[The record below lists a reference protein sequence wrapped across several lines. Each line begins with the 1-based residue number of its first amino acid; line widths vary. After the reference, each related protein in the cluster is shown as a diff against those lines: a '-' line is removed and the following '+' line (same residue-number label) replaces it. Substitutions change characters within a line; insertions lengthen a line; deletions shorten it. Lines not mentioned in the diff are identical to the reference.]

1 MADLAPQSPT
11 TADEQAVPGAGY
23 RADHLSVDQHSDNDA
38 DVIVVGAGPA
48 GSTVSAYLARAG
60 LEVLLLEK
68 STFPRP
74 KVCGDGFTPRGM
86 KQIIDLGVDCSQ
98 EAGWLHNRGLRVL
111 GGGVSLELDWP
122 DLASF
127 PDFGAVR
134 PRQDFDE
141 LLVRHAEK
149 AGARLHENTTV
160 SEAVTD
166 ECTGRVIGVNANIG
180 KGRDKR
186 PVTYRAPLTLACDGV
201 SARVALSL
209 GMNKRDD
216 RPMGVAV
223 RRYYTSPRT
232 NDDYLESHLELW
244 DRTDPKNP
252 KLLPGYGWIFGMGDG
267 TSNAGLGILSTSRS
281 YGSTDYRA
289 LLKSWL
295 DGTPEEWGYR
305 EENAVGAVG
314 GAALPMGFNRTPH
327 YRPGLLLVGDAGG
340 TVNPFNGEGIAYAME
355 SASIAAACAIQAHA
369 RSGSAAEHAL
379 SNYPLA
385 MRDALGSYY
394 RLGNLVSKAIG
405 NPTVMRLA
413 TRHGLPRKTLMTF
426 LLKVLANLYDPR
438 GGDAADRLIHAM
450 TKVTPTLK

>member
-1 MADLAPQSPT
+1 MAGPSTGPRPNPRT
-11 TADEQAVPGAGY
+11 PGA
-23 RADHLSVDQHSDNDA
+23 DA

-48 GSTVSAYLARAG
+48 GSTAATYLARAG
-60 LEVLLLEK
+60 LDVLLLEK

-86 KQIIDLGVDCSQ
+86 KQIIDLGVDCS
-98 EAGWLHNRGLRVL
+98 ERNGWLHNRGLRVL

-141 LLVRHAEK
+141 LLVRTAEQ
-149 AGARLHENTTV
+149 AGARLHEQTSVT
-160 SEAVTD
+160 EAVTD
-166 ECTGRVIGVNANIG
+166 ERTGRVTGVKAKVG
-180 KGRDKR
+180 KGKDREE
-186 PVTYRAPLTLACDGV
+186 VEFTAPLTLACDGV

-209 GMNKRDD
+209 GMAKRDD

-223 RRYYTSPRT
+223 RRYYNSPRDK
-232 NDDYLESHLELW
+232 DDYLESHLELW
-244 DRTDPKNP
+244 DRSDAANP

-267 TSNAGLGILSTSRS
+267 TSNVGLGILSTSRAF
-281 YGSTDYRA
+281 GSTDYRV

-305 EENAVGAVG
+305 DQNAVGTVG

-340 TVNPFNGEGIAYAME
+340 MVNPFNGEGIAYAME
-355 SASIAAACAIQAHA
+355 SASVAASCAVQSLA
-369 RSGSAAEHAL
+369 RSGPAAEHAL
-379 SNYPLA
+379 RNYPVA
-385 MRDALGSYY
+385 MQQALGSYY
-394 RLGNLVSKAIG
+394 RIGNLFSRAIG

-413 TRHGLPRKTLMTF
+413 TRHGLPRKTLMAF
-426 LLKVLANLYDPR
+426 LLKVLANLYDPK
-438 GGDAADRLIHAM
+438 GGDAFDRVISAM
-450 TKVTPTLK
+450 TRITPTVK